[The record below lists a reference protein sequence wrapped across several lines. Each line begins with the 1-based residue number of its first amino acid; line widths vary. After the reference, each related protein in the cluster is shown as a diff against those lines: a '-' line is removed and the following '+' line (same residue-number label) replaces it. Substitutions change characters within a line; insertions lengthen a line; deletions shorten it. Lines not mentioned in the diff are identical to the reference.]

1 MAGSYGI
8 IQAGDDAI
16 LNKLFELDNI
26 RSIIPSQKGNLVLVD
41 RVSISVQPRECFGIL
56 GESGCGKSSLLTSA
70 LGLFQVTHRFKDA
83 KIQDNWIFPFQL
95 DYESKD
101 TWNSTVTGRSL
112 YNGINLLALSDTER
126 AKYLGKHVAYIPQGL
141 GSALTPIFSIGDQT
155 SEPLEIHEA
164 DMRTEKMKER
174 VLEYL
179 DLVSLADAKDR
190 YVLDPG
196 KFSGGEAQ
204 RIKLA
209 MALIAAPYLV
219 IADEP
224 TSALDVTVQREVISL
239 FQMVKE
245 EFDVALIIAT
255 HDVGVIA
262 ELADRI
268 GIMYAGRLVEV
279 GSAEEIFHRPKH
291 PYSQGLMASFPTIAM
306 MRIAAG
312 GERPKLHGI
321 SGSPPNPREIPEG
334 CAFHPRCPY
343 VSDICYSERPAE
355 VHIDKNH
362 IVSCHIYSEDNHE
375 VIQNTCIL
383 E

>member
-1 MAGSYGI
+1 MK
-8 IQAGDDAI
+8 
-16 LNKLFELDNI
+16 NLFELDNI
-26 RSIIPSQKGNLVLVD
+26 RAVIPSHKGDLVLVD
-41 RVSISVQPRECFGIL
+41 SVSITLQPRECFGIL

-83 KIQDNWIFPFQL
+83 KIQDDWIFPFQL
-95 DYESKD
+95 DYESKE
-101 TWNSTVTGRSL
+101 TWNKTVTGRSM
-112 YNGINLLALSDTER
+112 YRGIDLLALSDRER
-126 AKYLGKHVAYIPQGL
+126 AKFLGKHIAYIPQGL
-141 GSALTPIFSIGDQT
+141 GSALTPIFSIGKQT
-155 SEPLEIHEA
+155 AEPLEIHET
-164 DMRTEKMKER
+164 DLRTEKMKER

-219 IADEP
+219 MADEP
-224 TSALDVTVQREVISL
+224 TSALDVTVQREVIGL
-239 FQMVKE
+239 LQMVKE
-245 EFDVALIIAT
+245 EFDVALVIAT

-268 GIMYAGRLVEV
+268 GIMYAGRIVEL

-291 PYSQGLMASFPTIAM
+291 PYSQGLMSSFPTIAM
-306 MRIAAG
+306 MRLAAG

-321 SGSPPNPREIPEG
+321 SGAPPNPREIPQG

-343 VSDICYSERPAE
+343 VSDVCCSTKPKSVE
-355 VHIDKNH
+355 IDKSH
-362 IVSCHIYSEDNHE
+362 FVSCHMYSEANHKE
-375 VIQNTCIL
+375 AQNVFF
-383 E
+383 